1 VLPSRFLRTLGTPD
15 RTLPVRPALF
25 TALAALALGLVGC
38 AGSSET
44 TAPGALPNAFPNH
57 SAEEIRTAIQSPTD
71 TLERFSADARV
82 TVRTPSQNRSFNADI
97 RQQRAD
103 SLFMRFSLFG
113 FEGGRMLMT
122 PDSVF
127 MYDSRKQMLR
137 VGPIADAQA
146 ILPAP
151 VASGEVF
158 ANLLGLVTPDP
169 GTDWTVTADSA
180 HYYLANANETRRWT
194 VDPRRWRVVQYK
206 RQTPDGDLLE
216 VRKFS
221 AFKTVQGLW
230 LPHSVTFRRPV
241 DDASAQLDYRSIALN
256 PSGLSYDLG
265 VPSTV
270 PRKPI
275 RSR

>member
-1 VLPSRFLRTLGTPD
+1 MLPSRFLRPLGTLG
-15 RTLPVRPALF
+15 RTSPIRPALL
-25 TALAALALGLVGC
+25 TALVALTLGLVGC

-44 TAPGALPNAFPNH
+44 TAPGVLPSAFPNH
-57 SAEEIRTAIQSPTD
+57 SAQEIRTEIQRPSD
-71 TLERFSADARV
+71 TLQRFSAEARV
-82 TVRTPSQNRSFNADI
+82 TVRTPDKNRSFNADI

-127 MYDSRKQMLR
+127 LYDSRAQTLR
-137 VGPIADAQA
+137 VGPLADAQA
-146 ILPAP
+146 FFPAP

-158 ANLLGLVTPDP
+158 ANLLGLIAPDDN
-169 GTDWTVTADSA
+169 TDWTVTADSA
-180 HYYLANANETRRWT
+180 HYYLSNENETRRWT

-206 RQTPDGDLLE
+206 RRTPEGEVLE
-216 VRKFS
+216 VRNFS
-221 AFKTVQGLW
+221 TFKSVQGIA
-230 LPHSVTFRRPV
+230 LPHAVTFRRPV
-241 DDASAQLDYRSIALN
+241 DDASARLDYRSIALN

>member
-1 VLPSRFLRTLGTPD
+1 MSPSRPLRPFTAADWAAPL
-15 RTLPVRPALF
+15 RPALF
-25 TALAALALGLVGC
+25 TALVALGLGLLGC

-44 TAPGALPNAFPNH
+44 TAPGALPSAFPNH
-57 SAEEIRTAIQSPTD
+57 SAPEIRTAIQSPTD

-82 TVRTPSQNRSFNADI
+82 TVRTPDKNRSFNADI

-127 MYDSRKQMLR
+127 IYDSRKQTLR

-146 ILPAP
+146 FLPAP

-158 ANLLGLVTPDP
+158 ANLLGLVAPDN
-169 GTDWTVTADSA
+169 GTDWTVTADSS
-180 HYYLANANETRRWT
+180 HYYLVNADETRRWT

-206 RQTPDGDLLE
+206 RRTPDGDVLE
-216 VRKFS
+216 VRNFS
-221 AFKTVQGLW
+221 DFKPVQGFS

-241 DDASAQLDYRSIALN
+241 DDASARLDYRSIALN
-256 PSGLSYDLG
+256 PTGLSYDLG
-265 VPSTV
+265 ISSTV

>member
-1 VLPSRFLRTLGTPD
+1 VLPSRFLRTPAALA
-15 RTLPVRPALF
+15 RAVPVRPVLF
-25 TALAALALGLVGC
+25 TVFTALALGLFGC

-44 TAPGALPNAFPNH
+44 TAPGVLPSAFPNH

-71 TLERFSADARV
+71 TLERFSANARV
-82 TVRTPSQNRSFNADI
+82 TVRTPDRNRSFNADI

-127 MYDSRKQMLR
+127 VYDSRKQTLR

-158 ANLLGLVTPDP
+158 ANLLGLVAPDN

-180 HYYLANANETRRWT
+180 HYYLSNPAETRRWT
-194 VDPRRWRVVQYK
+194 VDPRRWRVVQYR

-221 AFKTVQGLW
+221 AFQTVQGLS

-241 DDASAQLDYRSIALN
+241 DDASAHLDYRSIALN
-256 PSGLSYDLG
+256 PTGLSYDLEI
-265 VPSTV
+265 PSNV

>member
-1 VLPSRFLRTLGTPD
+1 MLAFFSPASPSLLD
-15 RTLPVRPALF
+15 RSVFIRPLCLSALV
-25 TALAALALGLVGC
+25 ALTLGLVGC

-44 TAPGALPNAFPNH
+44 TAPGVLPSAFPNH
-57 SAEEIRTAIQSPTD
+57 SAQEIRTEIQRPSD
-71 TLERFSADARV
+71 TLQRFSAEARV
-82 TVRTPSQNRSFNADI
+82 TVRTPDKNRSFNADI

-127 MYDSRKQMLR
+127 LYDSRAQTLR
-137 VGPIADAQA
+137 VGPLADAQA
-146 ILPAP
+146 FFPAP
-151 VASGEVF
+151 LASGEVF
-158 ANLLGLVTPDP
+158 TNLLGLVAPDN

-180 HYYLANANETRRWT
+180 HYYLSNASETQRWT

-206 RQTPDGDLLE
+206 RRTPDGDVLE
-216 VRKFS
+216 IRKFS
-221 AFKTVQGLW
+221 DFQSVQGLS

-241 DDASAQLDYRSIALN
+241 DNASAQLDYRSIALN